1 MYQRDEIKKIKQ
13 NISTAFKE
21 LRKDGI
27 YARMNYWDCQSCG
40 WAVIRSDAK
49 KFGYKNLQGFAFY
62 HHQDNESLKKYGELY
77 IAYGAESDNDA
88 DAVKVGEQIRNIL
101 SKHGLNVIWNGDTN
115 ERILVKM

>member
-1 MYQRDEIKKIKQ
+1 MHQRDEIKEIKQ
-13 NISTAFKE
+13 NISAAFKE
-21 LRKDGI
+21 LRKNGI

-77 IAYGAESDNDA
+77 IAYGSATDDYG
-88 DAVKVGEQIRNIL
+88 DTVKVGELIKNTL
-101 SKHGLNVIWNGDTN
+101 SKHGLNAVWNGDTS